1 MQALYNCVWALR
13 IAPVYESD
21 GHFPV
26 PDHDLMRFLYST
38 STAAFV
44 SDHINAIS
52 LNERGFLRFIQEIS
66 KLVMGLSVC
75 VLKAI
80 HQSISVR
87 SIIHFSAASKYNNY
101 SIPTGI

>member
-44 SDHINAIS
+44 SDHNKRHIIKRTWIFAFHSRNFKVGHGSKCLCFEGNSSIDIS
-52 LNERGFLRFIQEIS
+52 
-66 KLVMGLSVC
+66 
-75 VLKAI
+75 A
-80 HQSISVR
+80 
-87 SIIHFSAASKYNNY
+87 KYN
-101 SIPTGI
+101 TL